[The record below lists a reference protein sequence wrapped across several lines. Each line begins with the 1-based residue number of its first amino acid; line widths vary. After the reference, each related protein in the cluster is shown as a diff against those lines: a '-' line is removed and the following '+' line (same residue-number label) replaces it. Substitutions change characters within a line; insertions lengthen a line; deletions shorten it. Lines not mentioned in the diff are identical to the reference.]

1 MKEWTNEQKKFTWQF
16 IRILGYEGKDPSNHN
31 PVPLFS
37 NGETEAQEK
46 KELPKAMPLASD

>member
-1 MKEWTNEQKKFTWQF
+1 MKEWTNEQKNFTWQF